1 MPPIALQLTA
11 FLVVVS
17 FPTTVVSADELRL
30 AGVFGSNMVLQHGTP
45 IVSDTSHRLSA
56 RHNTPSVNRCYRHTV
71 GWLSLPALSRR
82 RRWYDCRLCG
92 DGLLLRLR

>member
-1 MPPIALQLTA
+1 MPPIALRLTA

-45 IVSDTSHRLSA
+45 IVSDTSHSV

-71 GWLSLPALSRR
+71 GWLSLPALSTR